1 MPIQNIENKLIAVLN
16 FSVIWAV
23 KYITIL
29 YLDDQHRNTNMNNK
43 DYLVG
48 QLDIIKIL
56 NLRINYYP
64 HAN

>member
-48 QLDIIKIL
+48 QLDII

>member
-1 MPIQNIENKLIAVLN
+1 MPIQNIENKLIAVLY
-16 FSVIWAV
+16 FSVIRAV